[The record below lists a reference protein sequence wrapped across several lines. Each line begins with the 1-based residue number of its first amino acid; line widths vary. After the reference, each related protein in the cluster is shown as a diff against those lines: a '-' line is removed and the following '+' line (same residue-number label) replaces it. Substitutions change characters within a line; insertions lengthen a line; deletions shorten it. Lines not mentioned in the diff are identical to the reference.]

1 MAGSERGDNE
11 LPVLRST
18 GPKRQDLDTCVHCGL
33 CLNACPTYRELG
45 LEMDSP
51 RGRIYQMIRVNE
63 GRAELDANYQSH
75 IELCLACRACE
86 TACPSGV
93 PYGRLVEAARAD
105 LEEHA
110 TRPWKERIT
119 RDFLFGKVLPSPFW
133 LRLLAAPLYL
143 YQRSGLERFVNRAGL
158 LNAFPRLKEL
168 AALSPRATL
177 PSFFRHY
184 GKTFPA
190 VGEARYRVAFLGG
203 CMANVSF
210 ANLHEATV
218 RVLQRNGCEVVVPDG
233 QTCCGALHVH
243 AGRKDDAQRLA
254 SRNIDAMLNGGFDAI
269 LTNTAGCGCALK
281 EYGHLLEDDP
291 AHAEAAIQFAGKIKD
306 VNEFLAAIGPVRP
319 EREIQAT
326 VTYQDSC
333 HLTHGQKLP
342 LPPRTLLKLV
352 PGLTFKEMPCADHC
366 CGSAGI
372 YNVQHTAMSMALLEK
387 KMGYANGTSAEI
399 IASANPGC
407 LLQLQAGV
415 HLHGSSQRVLH
426 VMEVLDEAYGGKEGV
441 PPARKDGGAK

>member
-1 MAGSERGDNE
+1 MAGSDTSTTH

-18 GPKRQDLDTCVHCGL
+18 GPKREDLDTCVHCGL

-51 RGRIYQMIRVNE
+51 RGRIYQMLRVDD
-63 GRAELDANYQSH
+63 GRAEVDESYQSH

-105 LEEHA
+105 IEGCK
-110 TRPWKERIT
+110 TRPFFERMT
-119 RDFLFGKVLPSPFW
+119 RGFLFGRVLPSRFW
-133 LRLLAAPLYL
+133 LRLLAAPLYV
-143 YQRSGLERFVNRAGL
+143 YQQSGLEGFVNRVGL
-158 LNAFPRLKEL
+158 LNGFPRLKEL
-168 AALSPRATL
+168 AALSPRVTL

-190 VGEARYRVAFLGG
+190 VGETRYRVAFLGG

-218 RVLQRNGCEVVVPDG
+218 RVLQRNGCEVVVPAA

-243 AGRKDDAQRLA
+243 AGRKEDAQRLA
-254 SRNIDAMLNGGFDAI
+254 SRNIDAMPAGDFDAI

-281 EYGHLLEDDP
+281 EYDHLLEDD
-291 AHAEAAIQFAGKIKD
+291 AAYAARAELFARNVKD
-306 VNEFLAAIGPVRP
+306 VNEFLAAIGPVAP
-319 EREIQAT
+319 ERKFPAT

-342 LPPRTLLKLV
+342 LPPRLLLGLV
-352 PGLTFKEMPCADHC
+352 PGLALKEMPFADHC

-372 YNVQHTAMSMALLEK
+372 YNVQHTDMAMALLEK
-387 KMGYANGTSAEI
+387 KMGNVNGTRAEI

-415 HLHGSSQRVLH
+415 RMHGSGQRVLH
-426 VMEVLDEAYGGKEGV
+426 VMEVLDEAYGDKEQV
-441 PPARKDGGAK
+441 PPGRK

>member
-1 MAGSERGDNE
+1 MAGSEIGGNE
-11 LPVLRST
+11 LPVLRAT

-63 GRAELDANYQSH
+63 CRAELDENYRSH

-110 TRPWKERIT
+110 TRPWVERIT
-119 RDFLFGKVLPSPFW
+119 RDFLFGKVLPSPHW

-190 VGEARYRVAFLGG
+190 VGETRYRVAFLGG

-218 RVLQRNGCEVVVPDG
+218 RVLQRNGCEVVVPAG

-254 SRNIDAMLNGGFDAI
+254 MRNIEAMPAGAFDAI

-281 EYGHLLEDDP
+281 EYGGLLEDDP
-291 AHAEAAIQFAGKIKD
+291 AHAEAAIRFAGKIKD
-306 VNEFLAAIGPVRP
+306 VNEFLAAIGPMRP
-319 EREIQAT
+319 EREFQAT

-372 YNVQHTAMSMALLEK
+372 YNVQHTEMSMALLEK

-415 HLHGSSQRVLH
+415 RMHGSGQRVLH
-426 VMEVLDEAYGGKEGV
+426 VMEVLDEAYGGKENV
-441 PPARKDGGAK
+441 PPGRKDGETK

>member
-1 MAGSERGDNE
+1 MAGSDRGKTD
-11 LPVLRST
+11 LPVLHGT
-18 GPKRQDLDTCVHCGL
+18 GPKRADLDTCVHCGL

-51 RGRIYQMIRVNE
+51 RGRIYQMIRVND
-63 GRAELDANYQSH
+63 GRAEVDESYQNH

-105 LEEHA
+105 IEARA
-110 TRPWKERIT
+110 TRPFFERVT

-133 LRLLAAPLYL
+133 LRLLAAPLHL
-143 YQRSGLERFVNRAGL
+143 YQQSGLEVFVNRVGL
-158 LNAFPRLKEL
+158 LNSFPRLKEL
-168 AALSPRATL
+168 AALSPRVTL

-190 VGEARYRVAFLGG
+190 VGETRYRVAFLGG

-218 RVLQRNGCEVVVPDG
+218 RVLQRNGCEVVVPAA

-254 SRNIDAMLNGGFDAI
+254 ERNIDAMREGGFDAI

-291 AHAEAAIQFAGKIKD
+291 AYATPANQFAGKVKD
-306 VNEFLAAIGPVRP
+306 VNEFLAAIGPVAP
-319 EREIQAT
+319 EREFPAT

-342 LPPRTLLKLV
+342 LPPRRLLAMV
-352 PGLTFKEMPCADHC
+352 PGLTLKEMPFADHC

-387 KMGYANGTSAEI
+387 KMDNVNGTRAEI

-415 HLHGSSQRVLH
+415 RMHGSGQRVLH
-426 VMEVLDEAYGGKEGV
+426 VMEVLDEAYGDKEQV
-441 PPARKDGGAK
+441 PPGRHK

>member
-1 MAGSERGDNE
+1 MAGSEMAAKG
-11 LPVLRST
+11 LSMLHT
-18 GPKRQDLDTCVHCGL
+18 IGPKRADLDTCVHCGL

-51 RGRIYQMIRVNE
+51 RGRVYQMVRVHE
-63 GRAELDANYQSH
+63 GRAEVDESYQGH

-105 LEEHA
+105 IEA
-110 TRPWKERIT
+110 RTTRPLLERWT

-133 LRLLAAPLYL
+133 LRLLTVPLYF
-143 YQRSGLERFVNRAGL
+143 YQQSGLEGFVNRSGL
-158 LNAFPRLKEL
+158 LNGFPRLKEL
-168 AALSPRATL
+168 ASLSPRATL

-190 VGEARYRVAFLGG
+190 LGETRYRVAFLGG

-210 ANLHEATV
+210 APLHEATL
-218 RVLQRNGCEVVVPDG
+218 RVLQRNGCEVVVPAE

-243 AGRKDDAQRLA
+243 AGRKADAQRLA
-254 SRNIDAMLNGGFDAI
+254 IKNIDALLAGGYDAI

-281 EYGHLLEDDP
+281 EYGHLLEDD
-291 AHAEAAIQFAGKIKD
+291 EAYSTRAKLFAKNVKD
-306 VNEFLAAIGPVRP
+306 VNEFVASIEPVAP
-319 EREIQAT
+319 KVDYPAN

-342 LPPRTLLKLV
+342 APPRKLLGMV
-352 PGLTFKEMPCADHC
+352 PGLTLKEMPFADHC

-372 YNVQHTAMSMALLEK
+372 YNVQHTEMAMALLEK
-387 KMGYANGTSAEI
+387 KMDHANGTRAEI

-415 HLHGSSQRVLH
+415 RLHGNGQRVLH
-426 VMEVLDEAYGGKEGV
+426 VMEVLDEAYGDVEQVPAGK
-441 PPARKDGGAK
+441 PHAKG

>member
-415 HLHGSSQRVLH
+415 RLHGTGQRVLH
-426 VMEVLDEAYGGKEGV
+426 VMEVLDEAYGGKENA
-441 PPARKDGGAK
+441 PPGPSEKTAL